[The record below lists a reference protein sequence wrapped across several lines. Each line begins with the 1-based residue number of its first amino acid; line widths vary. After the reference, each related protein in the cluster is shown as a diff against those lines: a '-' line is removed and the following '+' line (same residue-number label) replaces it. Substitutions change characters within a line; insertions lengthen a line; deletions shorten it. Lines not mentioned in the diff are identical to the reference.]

1 MKDKKL
7 IVLYLAMILVGLA
20 LLFTKS
26 APTPVEDNG
35 ERVVAVE
42 QQPPKEE
49 PKTEI
54 INVAVAKHD
63 INKKTILTKDD
74 YYFKSIEVA
83 INRERPKFI
92 TETAGIDSY
101 VAKNHIAKDTV
112 IEESLIASPNSEDY
126 ILLALKEGNYMFPF
140 TIDTIDSYLIKNLKS
155 GDLIDLYVFYGDET
169 EKAANVREDRLVS
182 PSRDFVKNRLKPII
196 VGKKVLFFDFG
207 DEEMDKSS
215 YNKNRTAQVQ
225 LELSNQEIKV
235 LRSLMTNSTIIMY
248 PSTFKKNVE
257 DGLRL
262 LSDKEKNWPLSEKDI
277 FSGTRINMLKG
288 N

>member
-7 IVLYLAMILVGLA
+7 IVLYLAMIVVGLA

-26 APTPVEDNG
+26 APPTTPDDSVVVVE
-35 ERVVAVE
+35 
-42 QQPPKEE
+42 PPKMEE
-49 PKTEI
+49 PKTEV
-54 INVAVAKHD
+54 INVAVAKHNID
-63 INKKTILTKDD
+63 KKTILTKDD

-83 INRERPKFI
+83 VNKERPNFV
-92 TETAGIDSY
+92 TSASEIDAH
-101 VAKNHIAKDTV
+101 VVKNHIAKDTI

-126 ILLALKEGNYMFPF
+126 LMLALKDGNYMFPI
-140 TIDTIDSYLIKNLKS
+140 TIDPLDSYLIKNLKG
-155 GDLIDLYVFYGDET
+155 GDLVDLYVFYGDET
-169 EKAANVREDRLVS
+169 EKAANVREDKLVS

-196 VGKKVLFFDFG
+196 VGKKVLFFDV
-207 DEEMDKSS
+207 EKEMDKS
-215 YNKNRTAQVQ
+215 YNKNNVAQVQ
-225 LELSNQEIKV
+225 LELSNKEIKL
-235 LRSLMTNSTIIMY
+235 LRTLMTNSTIIMY

-277 FSGTRINMLKG
+277 FSGTRINLLKG

>member
-7 IVLYLAMILVGLA
+7 IVLYLAMIVVGLA

-26 APTPVEDNG
+26 APPTTPDDSAVVVE
-35 ERVVAVE
+35 
-42 QQPPKEE
+42 PPKMEE
-49 PKTEI
+49 PKTEV

-83 INRERPKFI
+83 VNKERPKFV
-92 TETAGIDSY
+92 TEAAKIDAY
-101 VAKNHIAKDTV
+101 VVKNHIAKDTV
-112 IEESLIASPNSEDY
+112 IEENLIASPNSEDY
-126 ILLALKEGNYMFPF
+126 VLLALKEGNYMFPF
-140 TIDTIDSYLIKNLKS
+140 SIDPIDSYLLKNLKS

-169 EKAANVREDRLVS
+169 EKGANIREDKLVS

-196 VGKKVLFFDFG
+196 VGKKVLYFDFG
-207 DEEMDKSS
+207 EEELDQK
-215 YNKNRTAQVQ
+215 YKKNKAAQVQ
-225 LELSNQEIKV
+225 LELSNPEIKL
-235 LRSLMTNSTIIMY
+235 LRTLMTNSTIIMY

-277 FSGTRINMLKG
+277 FSGTRINLLKG

>member
-7 IVLYLAMILVGLA
+7 IVLYLAMIVVGLA

-26 APTPVEDNG
+26 APPPVEPKA
-35 ERVVAVE
+35 EPIVAE
-42 QQPPKEE
+42 PPKKEE

-54 INVAVAKHD
+54 INVAVAKRD
-63 INKKTILTKDD
+63 ISKKTILTKDD

-83 INRERPKFI
+83 INRERPNYI
-92 TETAGIDSY
+92 TEPAKLDAY
-101 VAKNHIAKDTV
+101 VVKNHIAKDTV

-126 ILLALKEGNYMFPF
+126 VLLALKEGNYMFPF
-140 TIDTIDSYLIKNLKS
+140 NLDPIDSYLMKNLKS

-169 EKAANVREDRLVS
+169 EKGANIKEDKLVS

-196 VGKKVLFFDFG
+196 VGKKVLYFDRG
-207 DEEMDKSS
+207 EDELDKN
-215 YNKNRTAQVQ
+215 YNKNNVAQVQ
-225 LELSNQEIKV
+225 LELSNREIKL
-235 LRSLMTNSTIIMY
+235 LRTLMTNSTIIMY

-277 FSGTRINMLKG
+277 FSGTRINLLKG

>member
-7 IVLYLAMILVGLA
+7 IVLYLIMIVVGLA

-26 APTPVEDNG
+26 DPQPV
-35 ERVVAVE
+35 
-42 QQPPKEE
+42 QPPPERIVEEEPKKEE

-83 INRERPKFI
+83 INKERPKFI
-92 TETAGIDSY
+92 TETTGIDSY
-101 VAKNHIAKDTV
+101 VVKNHIAKDTV
-112 IEESLIASPNSEDY
+112 IEESHIASPNSEDY

-140 TIDTIDSYLIKNLKS
+140 NIDPIDSYLIRNLKS

-169 EKAANVREDRLVS
+169 EKGANIREDKLVS

-196 VGKKVLFFDFG
+196 VGKKVLYFDFG
-207 DEEMDKSS
+207 EEELDQK
-215 YNKNRTAQVQ
+215 YKKNKAAQVQ
-225 LELSNQEIKV
+225 LELSNPEIKL
-235 LRSLMTNSTIIMY
+235 LRTLMTNSTIIMY

-277 FSGTRINMLKG
+277 FSGTRINLLKG

>member
-7 IVLYLAMILVGLA
+7 IVLYLAMIVVGLA

-26 APTPVEDNG
+26 APPPVEPKE
-35 ERVVAVE
+35 ERIVAE
-42 QQPPKEE
+42 PPKKEE
-49 PKTEI
+49 PKTEV
-54 INVAVAKHD
+54 INVAVAKRD

-83 INRERPKFI
+83 INKERPKFI
-92 TETAGIDSY
+92 TETTGIDSY
-101 VAKNHIAKDTV
+101 VVKNHIAKDTV
-112 IEESLIASPNSEDY
+112 IEESHIASPNSEDY

-140 TIDTIDSYLIKNLKS
+140 NIDPIDSYLIRNLKS

-169 EKAANVREDRLVS
+169 EKGANIREDKLVS

-196 VGKKVLFFDFG
+196 VGKKVLYFDFG
-207 DEEMDKSS
+207 EEELDQK
-215 YNKNRTAQVQ
+215 YKKNKAAQVQ
-225 LELSNQEIKV
+225 LELSNPEIKL
-235 LRSLMTNSTIIMY
+235 LRTLMTNSTIIMY

-277 FSGTRINMLKG
+277 FSGTRINLLKG

>member
-7 IVLYLAMILVGLA
+7 IVLYLAMIVVGLA

-26 APTPVEDNG
+26 APPTTPDDSAVVVE
-35 ERVVAVE
+35 
-42 QQPPKEE
+42 PPKMEE
-49 PKTEI
+49 PKTEV
-54 INVAVAKHD
+54 INVAVAKHNID
-63 INKKTILTKDD
+63 KKTILTKDD

-83 INRERPKFI
+83 INKERPNFI
-92 TETAGIDSY
+92 TSASEIDAH
-101 VAKNHIAKDTV
+101 VVKNHIAKDTI

-126 ILLALKEGNYMFPF
+126 LMLALKDGNYMFPI
-140 TIDTIDSYLIKNLKS
+140 TIDPLDSYLIKNLKG
-155 GDLIDLYVFYGDET
+155 GDLVDLYVFYGDET
-169 EKAANVREDRLVS
+169 EKAANIREDKLVS

-196 VGKKVLFFDFG
+196 VGKKVLFFDV
-207 DEEMDKSS
+207 DKEMDKS
-215 YNKNRTAQVQ
+215 YNKNNVAQVQ
-225 LELSNQEIKV
+225 LELSNKEIKL
-235 LRSLMTNSTIIMY
+235 LRTLMTNSTIIMY

-277 FSGTRINMLKG
+277 FSGTRINLLKG

>member
-7 IVLYLAMILVGLA
+7 IVLYLAMIVVGLA

-26 APTPVEDNG
+26 APPPVEPKA
-35 ERVVAVE
+35 EPIVAE
-42 QQPPKEE
+42 PPKKEE

-54 INVAVAKHD
+54 INVAVAKRD
-63 INKKTILTKDD
+63 ISKKTILTKDD

-83 INRERPKFI
+83 INRERPNYI
-92 TETAGIDSY
+92 TEPAKLDAY
-101 VAKNHIAKDTV
+101 VVKNHIAKDTV

-126 ILLALKEGNYMFPF
+126 VLLALKEGNYMFPF
-140 TIDTIDSYLIKNLKS
+140 NLDPIDSYLMKNLKS

-169 EKAANVREDRLVS
+169 EKSANIKEEKLVS

-196 VGKKVLFFDFG
+196 VGKKVLYFDRG
-207 DEEMDKSS
+207 EDELDKN
-215 YNKNRTAQVQ
+215 YNKNNVAQVQ
-225 LELSNQEIKV
+225 LELSNREIKL
-235 LRSLMTNSTIIMY
+235 LRTLMTNSTIIMY

-277 FSGTRINMLKG
+277 FSGTRINLLKG

>member
-7 IVLYLAMILVGLA
+7 IVLYLAMIVVGLA

-26 APTPVEDNG
+26 APPTTPDDSVVVVE
-35 ERVVAVE
+35 
-42 QQPPKEE
+42 PPKMEE
-49 PKTEI
+49 PKTEV

-83 INRERPKFI
+83 VNKERPNFV
-92 TETAGIDSY
+92 TSASEIDAH
-101 VAKNHIAKDTV
+101 VVKNHIAKDTV

-126 ILLALKEGNYMFPF
+126 LMLALKDGNYMFPI
-140 TIDTIDSYLIKNLKS
+140 TIDPLDSYLIKNLKG
-155 GDLIDLYVFYGDET
+155 GDLVDLYVFYGDET
-169 EKAANVREDRLVS
+169 EKAANVREDKLVS

-196 VGKKVLFFDFG
+196 VGKKVLFFDV
-207 DEEMDKSS
+207 DKEMDKS
-215 YNKNRTAQVQ
+215 YNKNNVAQVQ
-225 LELSNQEIKV
+225 LELSNKEIKL
-235 LRSLMTNSTIIMY
+235 LRTLMTNSTIIMY

-277 FSGTRINMLKG
+277 FSGTRINLLKG

>member
-7 IVLYLAMILVGLA
+7 IVLYLAMIVVGLA

-26 APTPVEDNG
+26 APPPVEQKE
-35 ERVVAVE
+35 ERIVAE
-42 QQPPKEE
+42 PPKKEE
-49 PKTEI
+49 SKTEI

-63 INKKTILTKDD
+63 ISKKTILTKDD

-83 INRERPKFI
+83 INKERPKFI
-92 TETAGIDSY
+92 TETARIDAY
-101 VAKNHIAKDTV
+101 VVKNNIAKDTV

-126 ILLALKEGNYMFPF
+126 ILLALKEGNFMFPF
-140 TIDTIDSYLIKNLKS
+140 AIDPIDSYLMKNLKS
-155 GDLIDLYVFYGDET
+155 GDLIDLYLFYGDET
-169 EKAANVREDRLVS
+169 QINDRETKLVS
-182 PSRDFVKNRLKPII
+182 PSRDFAKNRLKPII
-196 VGKKVLFFDFG
+196 VGKKVLYFDVG
-207 DEEMDKSS
+207 EEDLDKS
-215 YNKNRTAQVQ
+215 YNKNKTAQVQ

-277 FSGTRINMLKG
+277 FSGTRINTLKG

>member
-7 IVLYLAMILVGLA
+7 IVLYLAMIVVGLA

-26 APTPVEDNG
+26 APPPVEQKE
-35 ERVVAVE
+35 ERIVAE
-42 QQPPKEE
+42 PPKKEE

-83 INRERPKFI
+83 INKERPKFI
-92 TETAGIDSY
+92 TDATGIDAH
-101 VAKNHIAKDTV
+101 VVRNHIAKDTI

-126 ILLALKEGNYMFPF
+126 LMLALKDGNYMFPF
-140 TIDTIDSYLIKNLKS
+140 TIDPIDSYLIKNLKG
-155 GDLIDLYVFYGDET
+155 GDLVDLYVFYGDET
-169 EKAANVREDRLVS
+169 EKTANIREDKLVS
-182 PSRDFVKNRLKPII
+182 PSRDFVKNRIKPII
-196 VGKKVLFFDFG
+196 VGKKILFFEVE
-207 DEEMDKSS
+207 EEMDNN
-215 YNKNRTAQVQ
+215 YNRNNIAQVQ
-225 LELSNQEIKV
+225 LELSNQEIKL
-235 LRSLMTNSTIIMY
+235 LRTLMTNSTIIMY

-277 FSGTRINMLKG
+277 FSGTRINLLKG

>member
-7 IVLYLAMILVGLA
+7 IVLYLAMIVVGLA

-26 APTPVEDNG
+26 APPAVTPDDSAVVVE
-35 ERVVAVE
+35 
-42 QQPPKEE
+42 PPKMEE
-49 PKTEI
+49 PKTEV
-54 INVAVAKHD
+54 INVAVAKHNID
-63 INKKTILTKDD
+63 KKTILTKDD

-83 INRERPKFI
+83 INRERPNFI
-92 TETAGIDSY
+92 TSASEIDAH
-101 VAKNHIAKDTV
+101 VVKNHIAKDTI

-126 ILLALKEGNYMFPF
+126 LMLALKDGNYMFPI
-140 TIDTIDSYLIKNLKS
+140 TIDPLDSYLIKNLKG
-155 GDLIDLYVFYGDET
+155 GDLVDLYVFYGDET
-169 EKAANVREDRLVS
+169 EKAANVREDKLVS

-196 VGKKVLFFDFG
+196 VGKKVLFFDV
-207 DEEMDKSS
+207 EKEMDKS
-215 YNKNRTAQVQ
+215 YNKNNVAQVQ
-225 LELSNQEIKV
+225 LELSNKEIKL
-235 LRSLMTNSTIIMY
+235 LRTLMTNSTIIMY

-277 FSGTRINMLKG
+277 FSGTRINLLKG

>member
-7 IVLYLAMILVGLA
+7 IVLYLAMIVVGLA

-26 APTPVEDNG
+26 APPTTPDDSVVVVE
-35 ERVVAVE
+35 
-42 QQPPKEE
+42 PPKMEE
-49 PKTEI
+49 PKTEV

-83 INRERPKFI
+83 VNKERPNFV
-92 TETAGIDSY
+92 TSASEIDAH
-101 VAKNHIAKDTV
+101 VVKNHIAKDTI

-126 ILLALKEGNYMFPF
+126 LMLALKDGNYMFPI
-140 TIDTIDSYLIKNLKS
+140 TIDPLDSYLIKNLKG
-155 GDLIDLYVFYGDET
+155 GDLVDLYVFYGDET
-169 EKAANVREDRLVS
+169 EKAANIREDKLVS

-196 VGKKVLFFDFG
+196 VGKKVLFFDV
-207 DEEMDKSS
+207 DKEMDKS
-215 YNKNRTAQVQ
+215 YNKNNVAQVQ
-225 LELSNQEIKV
+225 LELSNKEIKL
-235 LRSLMTNSTIIMY
+235 LRTLMTNSTIIMY

-277 FSGTRINMLKG
+277 FSGTRINLLKG

>member
-7 IVLYLAMILVGLA
+7 IVLYLAMIVVGLA

-26 APTPVEDNG
+26 APPTTPDDSAVVVE
-35 ERVVAVE
+35 
-42 QQPPKEE
+42 PPKMEE
-49 PKTEI
+49 PKTEV

-83 INRERPKFI
+83 VNKERPNFV
-92 TETAGIDSY
+92 TSASEIDAH
-101 VAKNHIAKDTV
+101 VVKNHIAKDTV

-126 ILLALKEGNYMFPF
+126 LMLALKDGNYMFPI
-140 TIDTIDSYLIKNLKS
+140 TIDPLDSYLIKNLKG
-155 GDLIDLYVFYGDET
+155 GDLVDLYVFYGDET
-169 EKAANVREDRLVS
+169 EKAANIREDKLVS

-196 VGKKVLFFDFG
+196 VGKKVLFFDV
-207 DEEMDKSS
+207 DKEMDKS
-215 YNKNRTAQVQ
+215 YNKNNVAQVQ
-225 LELSNQEIKV
+225 LELSNKEIKL
-235 LRSLMTNSTIIMY
+235 LRTLMTNSTIIMY
-248 PSTFKKNVE
+248 PSTFKKNVG

-277 FSGTRINMLKG
+277 FSGTRINTLKG

>member
-7 IVLYLAMILVGLA
+7 IVLYLAMIVVGLA

-26 APTPVEDNG
+26 APPTDTPDDSAVVVE
-35 ERVVAVE
+35 
-42 QQPPKEE
+42 PPKMEE
-49 PKTEI
+49 PKTEV

-83 INRERPKFI
+83 INKERPNFV
-92 TETAGIDSY
+92 TSASEIDAH
-101 VAKNHIAKDTV
+101 VVKNHIAKDTV

-126 ILLALKEGNYMFPF
+126 LMLALKDGNYMFPI
-140 TIDTIDSYLIKNLKS
+140 TIDPLDSYLIKNLKG
-155 GDLIDLYVFYGDET
+155 GDLVDLYVFYGDET
-169 EKAANVREDRLVS
+169 EKAANIREDKLVS

-196 VGKKVLFFDFG
+196 VGKKVLFFDV
-207 DEEMDKSS
+207 EKEMDKS
-215 YNKNRTAQVQ
+215 YNKNNVAQVQ
-225 LELSNQEIKV
+225 LELSNKEIKL
-235 LRSLMTNSTIIMY
+235 LRTLMTNSTIIMY

-277 FSGTRINMLKG
+277 FSGTRINLLKG

>member
-7 IVLYLAMILVGLA
+7 IVLYLAMIVVGLA

-26 APTPVEDNG
+26 APPPVEPKA
-35 ERVVAVE
+35 EPIVAE
-42 QQPPKEE
+42 PPKKEE

-54 INVAVAKHD
+54 INVAVAKRD
-63 INKKTILTKDD
+63 ISKKTILTKDD

-83 INRERPKFI
+83 INRERPNYI
-92 TETAGIDSY
+92 TEPAKLDAY
-101 VAKNHIAKDTV
+101 VVKNHIAKDTV

-126 ILLALKEGNYMFPF
+126 VLLALKEGNYMFPF
-140 TIDTIDSYLIKNLKS
+140 NLDPIDSYLMKNLKS

-169 EKAANVREDRLVS
+169 EKGANIKEDKLVS

-196 VGKKVLFFDFG
+196 VGKKVLYFDRG
-207 DEEMDKSS
+207 EDELDKN
-215 YNKNRTAQVQ
+215 YNKNNVAQVQ
-225 LELSNQEIKV
+225 LELSNREIKL
-235 LRSLMTNSTIIMY
+235 LRTLMTNSTIIMY

-277 FSGTRINMLKG
+277 FSGTRINTLKG

>member
-7 IVLYLAMILVGLA
+7 IVLYLAMIVVGLA

-26 APTPVEDNG
+26 APPTTPDDSAVVVE
-35 ERVVAVE
+35 
-42 QQPPKEE
+42 PPKMEE
-49 PKTEI
+49 PKTEV
-54 INVAVAKHD
+54 INVAVAKHNID
-63 INKKTILTKDD
+63 KKTILTKDD

-83 INRERPKFI
+83 INKERPNFI
-92 TETAGIDSY
+92 TSASEIDAH
-101 VAKNHIAKDTV
+101 VVKNHIAKDTI

-126 ILLALKEGNYMFPF
+126 LMLALKDGNYMFPI
-140 TIDTIDSYLIKNLKS
+140 TIDPLDSYLIKNLKG
-155 GDLIDLYVFYGDET
+155 GDLVDLYVFYGDET
-169 EKAANVREDRLVS
+169 EKAANVREDKLVS

-196 VGKKVLFFDFG
+196 VGKKVLFFDV
-207 DEEMDKSS
+207 EKEMDKS
-215 YNKNRTAQVQ
+215 YNKNNVAQVQ
-225 LELSNQEIKV
+225 LELSNKEIKL
-235 LRSLMTNSTIIMY
+235 LRTLMTNSTIIMY

-277 FSGTRINMLKG
+277 FSGTRINLLKG

>member
-7 IVLYLAMILVGLA
+7 IVLYLAMIVVGLA

-26 APTPVEDNG
+26 APPPVEQKE
-35 ERVVAVE
+35 ERIVAE
-42 QQPPKEE
+42 PPKKEE
-49 PKTEI
+49 SKTEI

-63 INKKTILTKDD
+63 ISKKTILTKDD

-83 INRERPKFI
+83 INKERPKFI
-92 TETAGIDSY
+92 TETARIDAY
-101 VAKNHIAKDTV
+101 VVKNNIAKDTV

-126 ILLALKEGNYMFPF
+126 ILLALKEGNFMFPF
-140 TIDTIDSYLIKNLKS
+140 AIDPIDSYLMKNLKS
-155 GDLIDLYVFYGDET
+155 GDLIDLYLFYGDET
-169 EKAANVREDRLVS
+169 QTNDRETKLVS
-182 PSRDFVKNRLKPII
+182 PSRDFAKNRLKPII
-196 VGKKVLFFDFG
+196 VGKKVLYFDVG
-207 DEEMDKSS
+207 EEDLDKS
-215 YNKNRTAQVQ
+215 YNKNKTAQVQ

-257 DGLRL
+257 NGLRL

-277 FSGTRINMLKG
+277 FSGTRINTLKG

>member
-7 IVLYLAMILVGLA
+7 IVLYLAMIVVGLA

-26 APTPVEDNG
+26 APPAVTPDDSAVVVE
-35 ERVVAVE
+35 
-42 QQPPKEE
+42 PPKMEE
-49 PKTEI
+49 PKTEV
-54 INVAVAKHD
+54 INVAVAKHNID
-63 INKKTILTKDD
+63 KKTILTKDD

-83 INRERPKFI
+83 INKERPNFI
-92 TETAGIDSY
+92 TSASEIDAH
-101 VAKNHIAKDTV
+101 VVKNHIAKDTI

-126 ILLALKEGNYMFPF
+126 LMLALKDGNYMFPI
-140 TIDTIDSYLIKNLKS
+140 TIDPLDSYLIKNLKG
-155 GDLIDLYVFYGDET
+155 GDLVDLYVFYGDET
-169 EKAANVREDRLVS
+169 EKAANVREDKLVS

-196 VGKKVLFFDFG
+196 VGKKVLFFDV
-207 DEEMDKSS
+207 EKEMDKS
-215 YNKNRTAQVQ
+215 YNKNNVAQVQ
-225 LELSNQEIKV
+225 LELSNKEIKL
-235 LRSLMTNSTIIMY
+235 LRTLMTNSTIIMY

-277 FSGTRINMLKG
+277 FSGTRINPLKG

>member
-7 IVLYLAMILVGLA
+7 IVLYLAMIVVGLA

-26 APTPVEDNG
+26 APPPVEQKE
-35 ERVVAVE
+35 ERIVAE
-42 QQPPKEE
+42 PPKKEE

-83 INRERPKFI
+83 INKERPKFI
-92 TETAGIDSY
+92 TETARIDAY
-101 VAKNHIAKDTV
+101 VVKNNIAKDTV

-126 ILLALKEGNYMFPF
+126 ILLALKEGNFMFPF
-140 TIDTIDSYLIKNLKS
+140 AIDPIDSYLMKNLKS
-155 GDLIDLYVFYGDET
+155 GDLIDLYLFYGDET
-169 EKAANVREDRLVS
+169 QINDRETKLVS
-182 PSRDFVKNRLKPII
+182 PSRDFAKNRLKPII
-196 VGKKVLFFDFG
+196 VGKKVLYFDVG
-207 DEEMDKSS
+207 EEDLDKS
-215 YNKNRTAQVQ
+215 YNKNKTAQVQ

-257 DGLRL
+257 NGLRL

-277 FSGTRINMLKG
+277 FSGTRINTLKG

>member
-7 IVLYLAMILVGLA
+7 IVLYLAMIIVGLA

-26 APTPVEDNG
+26 APPPVEQKA
-35 ERVVAVE
+35 EPIVVE
-42 QQPPKEE
+42 PPKKEE

-54 INVAVAKHD
+54 INVAVAKRD
-63 INKKTILTKDD
+63 ISKKTILTKDD

-83 INRERPKFI
+83 INRERPNFI
-92 TETAGIDSY
+92 TEPARLDAY

-112 IEESLIASPNSEDY
+112 IEESLVASPNSEDY

-140 TIDTIDSYLIKNLKS
+140 NLDPIDSYLMKNLKS

-169 EKAANVREDRLVS
+169 ERSANSKEEKLVS

-196 VGKKVLFFDFG
+196 VGKKVLYFDRG
-207 DEEMDKSS
+207 EDDLDKN
-215 YNKNRTAQVQ
+215 YNKNNVAQVQ
-225 LELSNQEIKV
+225 LELSNQEIKL
-235 LRSLMTNSTIIMY
+235 LRTLMTNSTIIMY

-277 FSGTRINMLKG
+277 FSGTRINTLKG

>member
-7 IVLYLAMILVGLA
+7 IVLYLAMIVVGLA

-26 APTPVEDNG
+26 APPPVEPKE
-35 ERVVAVE
+35 ERIVAE
-42 QQPPKEE
+42 PPKKEE
-49 PKTEI
+49 PKTEV
-54 INVAVAKHD
+54 INVAVAKRD

-83 INRERPKFI
+83 VNKERPKFV
-92 TETAGIDSY
+92 TEAAKIDAY
-101 VAKNHIAKDTV
+101 VVKNHIAKDTV
-112 IEESLIASPNSEDY
+112 IEENLIASPNSEDY
-126 ILLALKEGNYMFPF
+126 VLLALKEGNYMFPF
-140 TIDTIDSYLIKNLKS
+140 SIDPIDSYLLKNLKS

-169 EKAANVREDRLVS
+169 EKGANIREDKLVS

-196 VGKKVLFFDFG
+196 VGKKVLYFDRG
-207 DEEMDKSS
+207 EDELDKN
-215 YNKNRTAQVQ
+215 YNKNNAAQVQ
-225 LELSNQEIKV
+225 LELSNQEIKL
-235 LRSLMTNSTIIMY
+235 LRTLMTNSTIIMY

-277 FSGTRINMLKG
+277 FSGTRINLLKG

>member
-7 IVLYLAMILVGLA
+7 IVLYLAMIVVGLA

-26 APTPVEDNG
+26 APPTTPDDSVVVVE
-35 ERVVAVE
+35 
-42 QQPPKEE
+42 PPKMEE
-49 PKTEI
+49 PKTEV

-83 INRERPKFI
+83 VNKERPNFV
-92 TETAGIDSY
+92 TSASEIDAH
-101 VAKNHIAKDTV
+101 VVKNHIAKDTV

-126 ILLALKEGNYMFPF
+126 LMLALKDGNYMFPI
-140 TIDTIDSYLIKNLKS
+140 TIDPLDSYLIKNLKG
-155 GDLIDLYVFYGDET
+155 GDLVDLYVFYGDET
-169 EKAANVREDRLVS
+169 EKAANIREDKLVS

-196 VGKKVLFFDFG
+196 VGKKVLFFDV
-207 DEEMDKSS
+207 DKEMDKS
-215 YNKNRTAQVQ
+215 YNKNNVAQVQ
-225 LELSNQEIKV
+225 LELSNKEIKL
-235 LRSLMTNSTIIMY
+235 LRTLMTNSTIIMY

-277 FSGTRINMLKG
+277 FSGTRINTLKG

>member
-7 IVLYLAMILVGLA
+7 IVLYLAMIVVGLA

-26 APTPVEDNG
+26 APPPVEPKE
-35 ERVVAVE
+35 ERIVAE
-42 QQPPKEE
+42 PPKKEE
-49 PKTEI
+49 PKTEV
-54 INVAVAKHD
+54 INVAVAKRD

-83 INRERPKFI
+83 VNKERPKFV
-92 TETAGIDSY
+92 TEAAKIDAY
-101 VAKNHIAKDTV
+101 VVKNHIAKDTV
-112 IEESLIASPNSEDY
+112 IEENLIASPNSEDY
-126 ILLALKEGNYMFPF
+126 VLLALKEGNYMFPF
-140 TIDTIDSYLIKNLKS
+140 SIDPIDSYLLKNLKS

-169 EKAANVREDRLVS
+169 EKGANIREDKLVS

-196 VGKKVLFFDFG
+196 VGKKVLYFDFG
-207 DEEMDKSS
+207 EEELDQK
-215 YNKNRTAQVQ
+215 YKKNKAAQVQ
-225 LELSNQEIKV
+225 LELSNPEIKL
-235 LRSLMTNSTIIMY
+235 LRTLMTNSTIIMY

-277 FSGTRINMLKG
+277 FSGTRINLLKG

>member
-7 IVLYLAMILVGLA
+7 IVLYLAMIVVGLA

-26 APTPVEDNG
+26 APPTTPDDSAVVVE
-35 ERVVAVE
+35 
-42 QQPPKEE
+42 PPKMEE
-49 PKTEI
+49 PKTEV

-83 INRERPKFI
+83 VNKERPNFV
-92 TETAGIDSY
+92 TSASEIDAH
-101 VAKNHIAKDTV
+101 VVKNHIAKDTV

-126 ILLALKEGNYMFPF
+126 LMLALKDGNYMFPI
-140 TIDTIDSYLIKNLKS
+140 TIDPLDSYLIKNLKG
-155 GDLIDLYVFYGDET
+155 GDLVDLYVFYGDET
-169 EKAANVREDRLVS
+169 EKAANIREDKLVS

-196 VGKKVLFFDFG
+196 VGKKVLFFDV
-207 DEEMDKSS
+207 DKEMDKS
-215 YNKNRTAQVQ
+215 YNKNNVAQVQ
-225 LELSNQEIKV
+225 LELSNKEIKL
-235 LRSLMTNSTIIMY
+235 LRTLMTNSTIIMY

-277 FSGTRINMLKG
+277 FSGTRINLLKG

>member
-7 IVLYLAMILVGLA
+7 IVLYLAMIVVGLA

-26 APTPVEDNG
+26 APPTTPDDSAVVVE
-35 ERVVAVE
+35 
-42 QQPPKEE
+42 PPKMEE
-49 PKTEI
+49 PKTEV

-83 INRERPKFI
+83 VNKERPNFV
-92 TETAGIDSY
+92 TSASEIDAH
-101 VAKNHIAKDTV
+101 VVKNHIAKDTV

-126 ILLALKEGNYMFPF
+126 LMLALKDGNYMFPI
-140 TIDTIDSYLIKNLKS
+140 TIDPLDSYLIKNLKG
-155 GDLIDLYVFYGDET
+155 GDLVDLYVFYGDET
-169 EKAANVREDRLVS
+169 EKAANVREDKLVS

-196 VGKKVLFFDFG
+196 VGKKVLFFDV
-207 DEEMDKSS
+207 EKEMDKS
-215 YNKNRTAQVQ
+215 YNKNNVAQVQ
-225 LELSNQEIKV
+225 LELSNKEIKL
-235 LRSLMTNSTIIMY
+235 LRTLMTNSTIIMY

-277 FSGTRINMLKG
+277 FSGTRINLLKG

>member
-7 IVLYLAMILVGLA
+7 IVLYLAMIVVGLA

-26 APTPVEDNG
+26 APPTTPDDSVVVVE
-35 ERVVAVE
+35 
-42 QQPPKEE
+42 PPKMEE
-49 PKTEI
+49 PKTEV

-83 INRERPKFI
+83 VNKERPNFV
-92 TETAGIDSY
+92 TSASEIDAH
-101 VAKNHIAKDTV
+101 VVKNHIAKDTV

-126 ILLALKEGNYMFPF
+126 LMLALKDGNYMFPI
-140 TIDTIDSYLIKNLKS
+140 TIDPLDSYLIKNLKG
-155 GDLIDLYVFYGDET
+155 GDLVDLYVFYGDET
-169 EKAANVREDRLVS
+169 EKAANIREDKLVS

-196 VGKKVLFFDFG
+196 VGKKVLFFDV
-207 DEEMDKSS
+207 DKEMDKS
-215 YNKNRTAQVQ
+215 YNKNNVAQVQ
-225 LELSNQEIKV
+225 LELSNKEIKL
-235 LRSLMTNSTIIMY
+235 LRTLMTNSTIIMY

-277 FSGTRINMLKG
+277 FSGTRINLLKG

>member
-7 IVLYLAMILVGLA
+7 IVLYLAMIVVGLA

-26 APTPVEDNG
+26 APPTTPDDSAVVVE
-35 ERVVAVE
+35 
-42 QQPPKEE
+42 PPKMEE
-49 PKTEI
+49 PKTEV

-83 INRERPKFI
+83 VNKERPNFV
-92 TETAGIDSY
+92 TSASEIDAH
-101 VAKNHIAKDTV
+101 VVKNHIAKDTV

-126 ILLALKEGNYMFPF
+126 LMLALKDGNYMFPI
-140 TIDTIDSYLIKNLKS
+140 TIDPLDSYLIKNLKG
-155 GDLIDLYVFYGDET
+155 GDLVDLYVFYGDET
-169 EKAANVREDRLVS
+169 EKAANVREDKLVS

-196 VGKKVLFFDFG
+196 VGKKVLFFDV
-207 DEEMDKSS
+207 DKEMDKS
-215 YNKNRTAQVQ
+215 YNKNNVAQVQ
-225 LELSNQEIKV
+225 LELSNKEIKL
-235 LRSLMTNSTIIMY
+235 LRTLMTNSTIIMY

-277 FSGTRINMLKG
+277 FSGTRINLLKG

>member
-7 IVLYLAMILVGLA
+7 IVLYLAMIVVGLA

-26 APTPVEDNG
+26 TPPPPVEQKE
-35 ERVVAVE
+35 ERIVAE
-42 QQPPKEE
+42 PPKKEE
-49 PKTEI
+49 SKTEI

-83 INRERPKFI
+83 INKERPKFI
-92 TETAGIDSY
+92 TETARIDAY
-101 VAKNHIAKDTV
+101 VVKNNIAKDTV

-126 ILLALKEGNYMFPF
+126 ILLALKEGNFMFPF
-140 TIDTIDSYLIKNLKS
+140 AIDPIDSYLMKNLKS
-155 GDLIDLYVFYGDET
+155 GDLIDLYLFYGDET
-169 EKAANVREDRLVS
+169 ERNDRESKLVS
-182 PSRDFVKNRLKPII
+182 PSRDFAKNRLKPII
-196 VGKKVLFFDFG
+196 VGKKVLYFDVG
-207 DEEMDKSS
+207 EEELDKS
-215 YNKNRTAQVQ
+215 YNKNKTAQVQ

-257 DGLRL
+257 NGLRL

-277 FSGTRINMLKG
+277 FSGTRINTLKG

>member
-7 IVLYLAMILVGLA
+7 IVLYLAMIVVGLA

-26 APTPVEDNG
+26 DPQPV
-35 ERVVAVE
+35 
-42 QQPPKEE
+42 QPPPERIVEEAPKKEE

-83 INRERPKFI
+83 INKERPKFI
-92 TETAGIDSY
+92 TKTTGIDSY
-101 VAKNHIAKDTV
+101 VVKNHIAKDTV
-112 IEESLIASPNSEDY
+112 IEESHIASPNSEDY

-140 TIDTIDSYLIKNLKS
+140 NIDPIDSYLIRNLKS

-169 EKAANVREDRLVS
+169 EKGANIREDKLVS

-196 VGKKVLFFDFG
+196 VGKKVLYFDFG
-207 DEEMDKSS
+207 EDELDKN
-215 YNKNRTAQVQ
+215 YNKNKAAQVQ
-225 LELSNQEIKV
+225 LELSNREIKL
-235 LRSLMTNSTIIMY
+235 LRTLMTNSTIIMY

-277 FSGTRINMLKG
+277 FSGTRINLLKG

>member
-7 IVLYLAMILVGLA
+7 IVLYLAMIVVGLA

-26 APTPVEDNG
+26 APPAVTPDDSAVVVE
-35 ERVVAVE
+35 
-42 QQPPKEE
+42 PPKMEE
-49 PKTEI
+49 PKTEV
-54 INVAVAKHD
+54 INVAVAKHNID
-63 INKKTILTKDD
+63 KKTILTKDD

-83 INRERPKFI
+83 INKERPNFI
-92 TETAGIDSY
+92 TSASEIDAH
-101 VAKNHIAKDTV
+101 VVKNHIAKDTI

-126 ILLALKEGNYMFPF
+126 LMLALKDGNYMFPI
-140 TIDTIDSYLIKNLKS
+140 TIDPLDSYLIKNLKG
-155 GDLIDLYVFYGDET
+155 GDLVDLYVFYGDET
-169 EKAANVREDRLVS
+169 EKAANVREDKLVS

-196 VGKKVLFFDFG
+196 VGKKVLFFDV
-207 DEEMDKSS
+207 EKEMDKS
-215 YNKNRTAQVQ
+215 YNKNNVAQVQ
-225 LELSNQEIKV
+225 LELSNKEIKL
-235 LRSLMTNSTIIMY
+235 LRTLMTNSTIIMY

-277 FSGTRINMLKG
+277 FSGTRINLLKG

>member
-7 IVLYLAMILVGLA
+7 IVLYLAMIVVGLA

-26 APTPVEDNG
+26 APPPVEQKE
-35 ERVVAVE
+35 ERIVTE
-42 QQPPKEE
+42 PPKKEE
-49 PKTEI
+49 SKTEI

-83 INRERPKFI
+83 INKERPKFI
-92 TETAGIDSY
+92 TETARIDAY
-101 VAKNHIAKDTV
+101 VVKNNIAKDTV

-126 ILLALKEGNYMFPF
+126 ILLALKEGNFMFPF
-140 TIDTIDSYLIKNLKS
+140 AIDPIDSYLMKNLKS
-155 GDLIDLYVFYGDET
+155 GDLIDLYLFYGDET
-169 EKAANVREDRLVS
+169 QINDRETKLVS
-182 PSRDFVKNRLKPII
+182 PSRDFAKNRLKPII
-196 VGKKVLFFDFG
+196 VGKKVLYFDVG
-207 DEEMDKSS
+207 EEDLDKS
-215 YNKNRTAQVQ
+215 YNKNKTAQVQ

-257 DGLRL
+257 NGLRL

-277 FSGTRINMLKG
+277 FSGTRINLLKG

>member
-7 IVLYLAMILVGLA
+7 IVLYLAMIVVGLA

-26 APTPVEDNG
+26 DPQPV
-35 ERVVAVE
+35 
-42 QQPPKEE
+42 QPPPERIVEEAPKKEE

-83 INRERPKFI
+83 VNKERPKFV
-92 TETAGIDSY
+92 TEAAKIDAY
-101 VAKNHIAKDTV
+101 VVKNHIAKDTV
-112 IEESLIASPNSEDY
+112 IEENLIASPNSEDY
-126 ILLALKEGNYMFPF
+126 VLLALKEGNYMFPF
-140 TIDTIDSYLIKNLKS
+140 SIDPIDSYLLKNLKS

-169 EKAANVREDRLVS
+169 EKGANIREDKLVS

-196 VGKKVLFFDFG
+196 VGKKVLYFDFG
-207 DEEMDKSS
+207 EEELDQK
-215 YNKNRTAQVQ
+215 YKKNKAAQVQ
-225 LELSNQEIKV
+225 LELSNPEIKL
-235 LRSLMTNSTIIMY
+235 LRTLMTNSTIIMY

-277 FSGTRINMLKG
+277 FSGTRINLLKG